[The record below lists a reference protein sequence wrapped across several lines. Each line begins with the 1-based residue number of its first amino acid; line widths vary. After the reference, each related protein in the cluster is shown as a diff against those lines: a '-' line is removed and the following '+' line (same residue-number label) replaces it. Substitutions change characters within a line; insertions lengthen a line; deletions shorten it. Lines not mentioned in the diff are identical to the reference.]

1 MQAVAATVANPV
13 LTSAVISPTNQSII
27 ALYPGGGLTVTV
39 AAAASDSSPLREVVI
54 LLDDT
59 PVQTLSFTQ
68 EEAARKVERIV
79 RLPLANID
87 PVSFQGVHTLTTRA
101 TDWTGAVQQTLL
113 PVSITVDTQDPVIT
127 FDHDEKMTAADTVAF
142 GNSLLRYRGRA
153 SDSLG
158 LATVQMR
165 VNGGKWA
172 DVTFDE
178 NGRWHT
184 VWWMGDEPAGK
195 VYDCDVRAIDRA
207 GRVSNVSKALLIDLP
222 VRETLQTVITAQP
235 ERVTKATEAT
245 FAFTGADN
253 QGTPLTRFQCQIDG
267 EPLAA
272 CTSPVTYRGLNND
285 EHVFRVFAMNES
297 GQLDPTPATY
307 TWTVD
312 DGTTPLPPPVTTTR
326 RLFLPLIT
334 RNQAVAASAAASEA
348 TPIAE
353 TVEQPATATP
363 VEPASEPV
371 VTEETPV
378 ELDTVEPT
386 TNDLSPT
393 EPIVDVE
400 SDEVA
405 AEGADQNEQHLE
417 SSATVKQQIFLPVVI
432 Q

>member
-1 MQAVAATVANPV
+1 
-13 LTSAVISPTNQSII
+13 
-27 ALYPGGGLTVTV
+27 
-39 AAAASDSSPLREVVI
+39 
-54 LLDDT
+54 
-59 PVQTLSFTQ
+59 
-68 EEAARKVERIV
+68 
-79 RLPLANID
+79 
-87 PVSFQGVHTLTTRA
+87 
-101 TDWTGAVQQTLL
+101 
-113 PVSITVDTQDPVIT
+113 
-127 FDHDEKMTAADTVAF
+127 
-142 GNSLLRYRGRA
+142 
-153 SDSLG
+153 
-158 LATVQMR
+158 
-165 VNGGKWA
+165 
-172 DVTFDE
+172 
-178 NGRWHT
+178 
-184 VWWMGDEPAGK
+184 
-195 VYDCDVRAIDRA
+195 
-207 GRVSNVSKALLIDLP
+207 
-222 VRETLQTVITAQP
+222 
-235 ERVTKATEAT
+235 
-245 FAFTGADN
+245 
-253 QGTPLTRFQCQIDG
+253 
-267 EPLAA
+267 LAA

-312 DGTTPLPPPVTTTR
+312 DGTTPPPPVTTTR